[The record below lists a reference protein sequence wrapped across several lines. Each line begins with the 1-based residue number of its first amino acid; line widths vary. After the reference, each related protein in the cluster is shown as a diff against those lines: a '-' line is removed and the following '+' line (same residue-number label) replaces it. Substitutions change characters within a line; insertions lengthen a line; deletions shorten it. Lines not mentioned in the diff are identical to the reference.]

1 MILMQQMQAQQKGL
15 HKLIQEFRDSNADK
29 LLEENQQLQDRL
41 YQLELDEKQINQ
53 EDMGYHT
60 MPIYE
65 GKGLLRYAG
74 IQLLGKRKK
83 RGRRKNSTIVIQA
96 KPDKIK

>member
-65 GKGLLRYAG
+65 GK
-74 IQLLGKRKK
+74 RKK

-96 KPDKIK
+96 KPDKMK